1 MPTRIN
7 LSKRLKNP
15 RQANTN
21 SYFKE
26 ARLGRLAQHPA
37 SSVALTDDIAPTYLK
52 EGDNMST
59 YSLADQV
66 LPKKLKM
73 DLARILEHHNR
84 RRASKGS
91 GKGVVSMA
99 TRTQRSQVIHLAF
112 AQLWQAGYR
121 VQSPRSIGD
130 KHIKFLVDKWDKE
143 GLSNKTL
150 HTRISYMNTF
160 CGWIGKPG
168 LVKRPADY
176 LPAERVKRTHI
187 AQEDKSWEGKGLD
200 VEEEIEKAKTID
212 ERFAAFLSLQHHLGL
227 RVKESLEFRPE
238 VSLQDDGKTLEIFEG
253 TKGGRRRTV
262 IIETPE
268 QRAAFENALRLARKN
283 QSGRMRWPGLTY
295 KQARRKFYDLVER
308 KLGIT
313 RKDVGA
319 TPHGLRHGFSHRHYQ
334 RRTGFPTPIE
344 GGALGKITPEE
355 HRMATLSVSKVMG
368 HVRPSVCAS
377 YCGSYGH
384 QLRIYKQAELVI
396 KTGAFNLRHEPQ
408 PQHKSGAG

>member
-1 MPTRIN
+1 
-7 LSKRLKNP
+7 
-15 RQANTN
+15 
-21 SYFKE
+21 
-26 ARLGRLAQHPA
+26 
-37 SSVALTDDIAPTYLK
+37 
-52 EGDNMST
+52 MST

-66 LPKKLKM
+66 LPKKMKVELTK
-73 DLARILEHHNR
+73 ILDQNNH

-91 GKGVVSMA
+91 GKGVVSIA
-99 TRTQRSQVIHLAF
+99 TRTQRAEVVRLSF

-121 VQSPRSIGD
+121 VQSPRSFGD

-160 CGWIGKPG
+160 CRWIGKPG

-187 AQEDKSWEGKGLD
+187 AQEDKSWEAHGLNVD
-200 VEEEIEKAKTID
+200 EEIARATQIN
-212 ERFAAFLSLQHHLGL
+212 ERLGACLALQHHLGL
-227 RVKESLEFRPE
+227 RVMESLEFRPE

-268 QRAAFENALRLARKN
+268 QRAAFENALRLARKTR
-283 QSGRMRWPGLTY
+283 SGRVRWDGTTY

-308 KLGIT
+308 KLGIS

-319 TPHGLRHGFSHRHYQ
+319 TPHGLRHGFSHRHYS

-368 HVRPSVCAS
+368 HVRPSVSAS

-384 QLRIYKQAELVI
+384 QLRIYKHAAIEI
-396 KTGAFNLRHEPQ
+396 KPGAFNLEHEPQ
-408 PQHKSGAG
+408 PQHQPERS